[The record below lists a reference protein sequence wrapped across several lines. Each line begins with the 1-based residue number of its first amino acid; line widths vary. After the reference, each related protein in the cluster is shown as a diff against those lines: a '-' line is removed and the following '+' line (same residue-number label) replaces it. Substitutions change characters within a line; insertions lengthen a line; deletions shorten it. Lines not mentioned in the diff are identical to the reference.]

1 MAVVV
6 PITADF
12 DPAGIK
18 QADAAFKSFG
28 QNLAR
33 TLNQASR
40 VAAASLNNVEDAAT
54 DTRTAAQRLAAAI
67 DKTSASLQAD
77 IQKSAVAARAL
88 GDALGPELSAKLGR
102 NGIQS
107 LIRDFSRMG
116 LTLQDVT
123 DEAELLAQ
131 SVRQVSDLNVDPLNA
146 CVSKLDDGMRKVG
159 DTTDKSRSVFAN
171 FAGNASQELPGLAGA
186 FGPLNTAIGQFAEYA
201 SEGGISLAG
210 FASQLGPLVAIGGAI
225 FVIKGAFDAS
235 AKAAK
240 LLKENTELA
249 VDALFEGKDAVDVL
263 YDKLREAREIESFD
277 PGKGPFGDVTDITA
291 DLYKLGIPLANLEA
305 ISKRGEPALRLYIK
319 GLEAAYENLRT
330 IEINTGKA
338 QDKTRSYEKV
348 IRFLNDQLKVQAKA
362 ALESAADIFVFGRNL
377 SDAER
382 ETIAAADAVAYSRV
396 ELSGLGSATDSA
408 AFAQAEFERRMA
420 AVRAESEQTAAA
432 IATARGEFFA
442 FLDIERTEKENADA
456 TTRARN
462 ELTKARKRGNAKDIV
477 DAEERY
483 LQAIQNEAE
492 YTGEAFLQTSKI
504 RDEKIKQALATEAV
518 IRQLQDEADA
528 LAPGSPLQKNLQSW
542 IRALKEDLPKELT
555 TNILARYSGV
565 VSTTGN
571 MGLGPNVPPPP
582 NPFGAG
588 GINITVNTLNADEAA
603 AKAVARGLNN
613 LADQNGQPR
622 PFANVGI

>member
-6 PITADF
+6 PIVADF

-18 QADAAFKSFG
+18 SADAAFKSFG

-40 VAAASLNNVEDAAT
+40 DAAASLNNVEDAAT

-77 IQKSAVAARAL
+77 IEKSAVAARAL

-107 LIRDFSRMG
+107 LIRDFTRMG

-123 DEAELLAQ
+123 DEAELLAK
-131 SVRQVSDLNVDPLNA
+131 SVRQVSDLNVDPVNNQFGK
-146 CVSKLDDGMRKVG
+146 VNTTLDHTAAGVERANGVFGGFVG
-159 DTTDKSRSVFAN
+159 GAVA
-171 FAGNASQELPGLAGA
+171 ELPGLASA
-186 FGPLNTAIGQFAEYA
+186 FGPLNQAIDQTVSGLIEGNFNFAQLA
-201 SEGGISLAG
+201 KFAGPVAAIAGGVFLISEGFAAG
-210 FASQLGPLVAIGGAI
+210 
-225 FVIKGAFDAS
+225 

-240 LLKENTELA
+240 LLKENTEIA

-305 ISKRGEPALRLYIK
+305 ISKRGEPALRQYVK

-330 IEINTGKA
+330 IEVTTGKA

-348 IRFLNDQLKVQAKA
+348 IRFLNDQLKVQADA
-362 ALESAADIFVFGRNL
+362 AKQNAIEFFVFGRNL
-377 SDAER
+377 SETEKA
-382 ETIAAADAVAYSRV
+382 TIAAADAVAYSRV

-408 AFAQAEFERRMA
+408 AFAQAQLERQMA
-420 AVRAESEQTAAA
+420 AVRKESEETAAA

-462 ELTKARKRGNAKDIV
+462 ELTKARKRGTARDIV
-477 DAEERY
+477 DAEQRY
-483 LQAIQNEAE
+483 LQAIQDEAE
-492 YTGEAFLQTSKI
+492 YTGEAFLQTSKV
-504 RDEKIKQALATEAV
+504 RDEKIKQALATQAV

-528 LAPGSPLQKNLQSW
+528 LAPGSPLQRNLQSW

-571 MGLGPNVPPPP
+571 MGLGPAVPPP

>member
-146 CVSKLDDGMRKVG
+146 SVSKLDDGMRKVG